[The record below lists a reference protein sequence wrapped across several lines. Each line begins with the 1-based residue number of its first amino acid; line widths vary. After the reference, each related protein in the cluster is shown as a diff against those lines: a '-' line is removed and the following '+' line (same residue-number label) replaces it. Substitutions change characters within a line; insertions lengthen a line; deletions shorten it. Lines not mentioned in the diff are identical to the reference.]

1 MEMLSE
7 ELIKKISKSKGE
19 DEWMLEFRLNSYR
32 KFLELENPNFGP
44 KIELDF
50 SKLNYYKKEGNLT
63 SDWNN
68 VRCDIR
74 NKFKTLGVIDAEK
87 EHLSG
92 VSNQFESE
100 VIYHNG
106 RDEIQEKGVIFLSTD
121 EALKQYPDL
130 FKEYFNN
137 LVKYDENK
145 YTALNGALWSGGSFI
160 YIPPYTKL
168 DRPLQSYFR
177 IESSSLGQF
186 ERTIII
192 VDEGAE
198 LSYIEGCTAK
208 SYSVSS
214 LHAGVVEI
222 YVKRGAKCK
231 YSTIQNWSKDVYNL
245 VTKRAIV
252 EENGVMD
259 WVDGNVGSGVTMKY
273 PSCILLGDNA
283 VGNSISIAYA
293 KENQHLDAGAK
304 MIHIGAN
311 TRSNIVSKSIADE
324 GGVANYLVTKRAI
337 VEENG
342 VMDWVDGNV
351 GSGVTMKYPS
361 CILLGDNAVGNSISI
376 AYAKE
381 NQHLDAGAKMIHIG
395 ANTRSNIVSKSIADE
410 GGVANYRGKV
420 KIAESAKNSYASI
433 KCDTI
438 LLSDNAI
445 SDTYPI
451 NEVNNDSSKLE
462 HEATVS
468 KISEEKMFY
477 LRSKG
482 LTENQAKEMLIMG
495 FISDFKRELPMEYA
509 VELNRLMKEI

>member
-100 VIYHNG
+100 VIYHHG

-324 GGVANYLVTKRAI
+324 GGVANY
-337 VEENG
+337 
-342 VMDWVDGNV
+342 
-351 GSGVTMKYPS
+351 
-361 CILLGDNAVGNSISI
+361 
-376 AYAKE
+376 
-381 NQHLDAGAKMIHIG
+381 
-395 ANTRSNIVSKSIADE
+395 
-410 GGVANYRGKV
+410 RGKV

-495 FISDFKRELPMEYA
+495 FISDFKKELPMEYA

>member
-100 VIYHNG
+100 VIYHHG

-252 EENGVMD
+252 EE
-259 WVDGNVGSGVTMKY
+259 S
-273 PSCILLGDNA
+273 
-283 VGNSISIAYA
+283 
-293 KENQHLDAGAK
+293 
-304 MIHIGAN
+304 
-311 TRSNIVSKSIADE
+311 
-324 GGVANYLVTKRAI
+324 
-337 VEENG
+337 G

-495 FISDFKRELPMEYA
+495 FISDFKKELPMEYA